1 MFWAAINVQIAA
13 PTLNAPRT
21 KRFEAII
28 DSGATRC
35 IFHADIASY
44 LGIELEAGELE
55 MTNGV
60 GGQVELWL
68 HPIKLYI
75 PGGPVNITAG
85 FREGLP
91 LAGLLGTGGF
101 FDHFNITFEPAPRH
115 CVLDRI
121 YYT

>member
-1 MFWAAINVQIAA
+1 MYWAAMNVQIAPLA
-13 PTLNAPRT
+13 LNAPRT

-35 IFHADIASY
+35 IFHDAIAAH
-44 LGIELEAGELE
+44 LGIDVRTGTREITSGI
-55 MTNGV
+55 

-68 HPIKLYI
+68 HPIKLHI
-75 PGGPVNITAG
+75 PGGAVNITAG

-91 LAGLLGTGGF
+91 VAGLLGMSGF
-101 FDHFNITFEPAPRH
+101 FEHFHVTFDLATKQ

-121 YYT
+121 HYA